1 MSLGRGAKKTQKCV
15 WSSEF
20 TGTSSLK
27 KKNVKGKNN
36 NKTSHSKR
44 EMKNALHDIIDRLD
58 IDEKIFSELEH
69 ILIETNGF

>member
-1 MSLGRGAKKTQKCV
+1 MKFRVHRYKFTQK
-15 WSSEF
+15 EKRE
-20 TGTSSLK
+20 GK
-27 KKNVKGKNN
+27 KN

-69 ILIETNGF
+69 ILIETNGS